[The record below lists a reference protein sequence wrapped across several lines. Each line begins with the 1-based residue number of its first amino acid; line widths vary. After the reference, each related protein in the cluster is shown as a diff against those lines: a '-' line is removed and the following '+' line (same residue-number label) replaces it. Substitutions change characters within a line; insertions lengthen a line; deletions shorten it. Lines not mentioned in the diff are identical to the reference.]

1 MRRNPAP
8 PVCALTLEIAPAVAE
23 LTPFSANPRFR
34 SLNGESCRVGIVEL
48 KVHLKAL
55 GIGHSAAALSL
66 DDVSGDS

>member
-8 PVCALTLEIAPAVAE
+8 PVCALTLVIAPAVAE

-55 GIGHSAAALSL
+55 GNDLKTNPRN
-66 DDVSGDS
+66 DDSWVLMK